1 MTKNNSSLNWSWS
14 TWNEHLTSKH
24 GWQKQISFSRHSL
37 LITNE
42 ITHHLIQCIMWK
54 KRFGSFSVAAPQSYQ
69 RHVGLVMKINLNRI
83 NVVWYRCEKKK
94 HCSLHVLHSY
104 FTPIM
109 PLIAILFQSESSSC
123 RDHNGQLK
131 REYET
136 WTRETENFNRIRD
149 KLRPISFQICFSHGH

>member
-1 MTKNNSSLNWSWS
+1 MNIWRANTDDKNKYHSVVTHYWSQMKSHIIWYNVS
-14 TWNEHLTSKH
+14 CE
-24 GWQKQISFSRHSL
+24 
-37 LITNE
+37 
-42 ITHHLIQCIMWK
+42 K